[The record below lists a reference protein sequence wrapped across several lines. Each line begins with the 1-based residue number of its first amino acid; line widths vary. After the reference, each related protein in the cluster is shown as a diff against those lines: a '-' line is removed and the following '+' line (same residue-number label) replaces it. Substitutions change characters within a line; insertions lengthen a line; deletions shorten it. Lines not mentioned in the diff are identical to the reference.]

1 MTNSPEDQ
9 NILKCSICPSF
20 LVLSEAVLQMFPE
33 CPSYK
38 RTGAKTRYTAC
49 GRMEC
54 PSYKRTGAK
63 TRYTACGRMITD
75 ACQDEQRKQEQHQKK
90 KKKPKQQVSVIQ
102 AAQVTVTQAALQDP
116 TAAIV
121 QAVTSNLI

>member
-49 GRMEC
+49 GRM
-54 PSYKRTGAK
+54 
-63 TRYTACGRMITD
+63 ITD
-75 ACQDEQRKQEQHQKK
+75 ACQDEQRKQEQHQKKK